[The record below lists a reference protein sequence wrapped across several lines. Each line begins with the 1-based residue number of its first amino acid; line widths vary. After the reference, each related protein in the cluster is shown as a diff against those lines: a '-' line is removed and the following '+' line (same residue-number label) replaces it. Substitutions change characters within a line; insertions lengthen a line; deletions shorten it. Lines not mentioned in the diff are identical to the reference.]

1 MKSYVF
7 KVELEPDAEGWR
19 AFCPPLEDVG
29 ASTWGKTREEALD
42 NIREVL
48 IMVVSEFAEDGRPIP
63 EVEHIT
69 VSEGPLV
76 SVNL

>member
-1 MKSYVF
+1 
-7 KVELEPDAEGWR
+7 
-19 AFCPPLEDVG
+19 
-29 ASTWGKTREEALD
+29 
-42 NIREVL
+42 
-48 IMVVSEFAEDGRPIP
+48 MVVSEFAEDGRPIP